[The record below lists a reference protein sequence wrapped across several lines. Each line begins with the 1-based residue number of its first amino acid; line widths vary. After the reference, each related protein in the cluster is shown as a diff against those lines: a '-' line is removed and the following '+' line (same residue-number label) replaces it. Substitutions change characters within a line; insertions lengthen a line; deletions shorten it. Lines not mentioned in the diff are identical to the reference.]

1 MELSKGIFWDVDP
14 ITIDY
19 DKHARFVIERV
30 VTRGQLSDFR
40 KILAYYGKPR
50 MAKEAV
56 QIRSLDKKSLHFL
69 SSFLSIPIQQFRCYT
84 QTQSNQAHWNY

>member
-1 MELSKGIFWDVDP
+1 MELSKGIFWDTDP
-14 ITIDY
+14 SSLDY
-19 DKHARFVIERV
+19 DRHARFVIERV

-84 QTQSNQAHWNY
+84 QTQSNQVH